1 MTHVIVTDSRDAVET
16 VCAPSLLDC
25 SQDPKGSLDEPDLS
39 ITPPGPPPAG
49 KHYNMPPPNTRLGSR
64 LYSYQE
70 NHDTATLH
78 AAGICG
84 LGRIPALSQ
93 NQAKNQ
99 TLMP

>member
-49 KHYNMPPPNTRLGSR
+49 KHYNMPPQTPASDHASIPTRKIMTQL
-64 LYSYQE
+64 LCMQ
-70 NHDTATLH
+70 
-78 AAGICG
+78 
-84 LGRIPALSQ
+84 
-93 NQAKNQ
+93 QAFVA
-99 TLMP
+99 